1 MIRMRWQF
9 GVIPPLFTLLYI
21 LRIEIYLDLLFS
33 DIKPVQG
40 LFINSLFWLAT
51 LPNSAH
57 FWDLSLP
64 PGGGRLVLSW

>member
-1 MIRMRWQF
+1 MEPNDPHALTVRCHS
-9 GVIPPLFTLLYI
+9 PLFTLLYI

-51 LPNSAH
+51 LPNSPH
-57 FWDLSLP
+57 F
-64 PGGGRLVLSW
+64 